1 MLRGWRDTAE
11 VLSLETQ
18 KANDSPGYGAITGC
32 LLWIPRG
39 QAQEHRETEYRE
51 CAANA
56 ESKCHS
62 LAQPERFA
70 HSYCPLATTAEIPQ
84 CGQDYGV
91 SGFQNARGIGGHG

>member
-1 MLRGWRDTAE
+1 VLRGWRGGTE
-11 VLSLETQ
+11 ELSLETQ
-18 KANDSPGYGAITGC
+18 KANDRPGYGAITGC

-56 ESKCHS
+56 ESKCQS

-70 HSYCPLATTAEIPQ
+70 PAYCPLATTAEIPLS
-84 CGQDYGV
+84 DKITV
-91 SGFQNARGIGGHG
+91 SAGS